1 MMCSHSYFF
10 FLMIRRPPRST
21 RTDTLVPY
29 TPLFRSRRSLPRYLE
44 PFQHTVGVMQTP
56 EALERVARECAEDLA
71 GDGVVYAEVRFA
83 PELHLEQGMQLD
95 EVVEAVLRGFE
106 QVTVQGRIQIG
117 LLLTAMRT
125 AAHSS
130 EIAELTPRHRDRHV
144 QGLAYDGDEAG
155 HPPPPP

>member
-106 QVTVQGRIQIG
+106 QVTVQGRIQIR
-117 LLLTAMRT
+117 LLLTAMRP
-125 AAHSS
+125 AANSS
-130 EIAELTPRHRDRHV
+130 APADLPLRHRARPVLGFDNPGR
-144 QGLAYDGDEAG
+144 AAG
-155 HPPPPP
+155 P